1 MSDTMI
7 QTYFDLLKRVI
18 DRFAV
23 APFVLDAQVSFELRP
38 GDQGYATGVIL
49 FQDQSTLHFREYL
62 DDTAGHVSKLMY
74 SYHYQDA
81 DEHLV
86 FRYDNAHHRPTLAF
100 LDHKHT
106 LGGIVPG
113 RTPNL
118 EAVLT
123 EIVSARKW
131 A

>member
-1 MSDTMI
+1 MSF
-7 QTYFDLLKRVI
+7 Q
-18 DRFAV
+18 
-23 APFVLDAQVSFELRP
+23 LRP

-62 DDTAGHVSKLMY
+62 DDMAGHVSKLMY

-81 DEHLV
+81 DEQLV
-86 FRYDNAHHRPTLAF
+86 FRYDNARHRPALPF

-106 LGGIVPG
+106 FDEVLPA
-113 RTPNL
+113 RAPTL
-118 EAVLT
+118 DAVLT